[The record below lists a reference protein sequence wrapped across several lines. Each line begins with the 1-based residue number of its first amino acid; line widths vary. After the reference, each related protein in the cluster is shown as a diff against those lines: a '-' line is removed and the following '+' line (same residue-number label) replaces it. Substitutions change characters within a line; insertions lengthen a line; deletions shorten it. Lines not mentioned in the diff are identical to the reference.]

1 MDNGDGNKDMASP
14 PPRRTLSKKMRSL
27 SAVFD
32 DSFREENSS
41 NEETRDNE
49 ATSQSVST
57 AILMRN
63 LHDDI
68 NWELE
73 EDGDGIEAEI
83 VAEAEEVAEEEVV
96 RGRSRSRASVLVRD
110 HNLSRNDVGRDTD
123 VAEVHVESMVGP
135 RGSWLP
141 VTAVPLNEAGDTFDD
156 EPRANR
162 SGTRERANADAGIG
176 VLSALQARVGGAL
189 HAPASYG
196 NWGSSAA
203 KDRASFEESNFRA
216 PTGRLEFEAS
226 NPLQQHAPHGDPAK
240 TEMVPL
246 GSSKGTKHT
255 MSGEEDNESHSVAQ
269 QDHEGEEPRANR
281 SGTRERAN
289 ADAGVGVLSA
299 LQARVGGALH
309 APASYGNWGSSAAKD
324 RASFE
329 ESNFRAPTGRL
340 EFEAS
345 NPLQQHAPHG
355 DPAKTEM
362 VPLGSSKGT
371 KHTMSGEEDN
381 ESNSVAQQD
390 HEGDFEQIYRRPRS
404 TRRQSSFRTI
414 RNMRNM
420 LDWNRSSGVERL
432 TDEDEVSYP
441 DDEEWPEDVRGI
453 PPVRAKVIHVERTW
467 KDELNAA
474 FMNRENIFAT
484 DVVGEPDPYYAN
496 IGPELDTSDPRY
508 KLYKRDHQ
516 FGHSKNDDTRK
527 LERAAFLVLEDIR
540 NRVTKELLMLAAYKK
555 LLGYV

>member
-1 MDNGDGNKDMASP
+1 MDNEDGNKDMASP

-216 PTGRLEFEAS
+216 PTGRLEFE
-226 NPLQQHAPHGDPAK
+226 G
-240 TEMVPL
+240 
-246 GSSKGTKHT
+246 
-255 MSGEEDNESHSVAQ
+255 
-269 QDHEGEEPRANR
+269 
-281 SGTRERAN
+281 
-289 ADAGVGVLSA
+289 
-299 LQARVGGALH
+299 
-309 APASYGNWGSSAAKD
+309 
-324 RASFE
+324 
-329 ESNFRAPTGRL
+329 
-340 EFEAS
+340 S

-390 HEGDFEQIYRRPRS
+390 HEGDFEQIYRPTMSRRS

-474 FMNRENIFAT
+474 FMNRENIFAI

-508 KLYKRDHQ
+508 KLNKRDHQ